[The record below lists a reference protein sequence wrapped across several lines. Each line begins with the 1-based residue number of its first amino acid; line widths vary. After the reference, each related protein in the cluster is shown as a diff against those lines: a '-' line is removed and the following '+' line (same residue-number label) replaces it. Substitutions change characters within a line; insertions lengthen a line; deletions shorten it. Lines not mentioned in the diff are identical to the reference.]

1 MFYNIVVIPVLF
13 GLIGFFEPCSLGINI
28 IFLNR
33 IKGLSK
39 AKKSLETSIFC
50 LARGFLLALVGL
62 SAAFIGIKLISIQ
75 SSFFLILGGIYI
87 FFGALTLI
95 NKYKPVFR
103 SGIDL
108 AKYVQIKS
116 NVTLG
121 FVFGLVIPAC
131 AIPFILALIGKSILL
146 GNLLEGFVSL
156 FAFGLALSM
165 PLLIISFFAK
175 SNEIISKI
183 SEKAKKMP
191 WLAGV
196 VLIVVGL
203 LTMLSSSWWAGATR

>member
-1 MFYNIVVIPVLF
+1 MFYDIVVIPVLF

-28 IFLNR
+28 IFLDR
-33 IKGLSK
+33 IKGLNTT
-39 AKKSLETSIFC
+39 KKIIETSIFC

-62 SAAFIGIKLISIQ
+62 SAAFIGSGIITIQ
-75 SSFFLILGGIYI
+75 SSLFIILGALYI

-103 SGIDL
+103 PGIDL

-116 NVTLG
+116 SVTLG
-121 FVFGLVIPAC
+121 LVFGLVIPAC
-131 AIPFILALIGKSILL
+131 AIPLILALLGKSILL

-156 FAFGLALSM
+156 FAFGLALSI

-183 SEKAKKMP
+183 SEKARQMP

-196 VLIVVGL
+196 ILIVVGL

>member
-1 MFYNIVVIPVLF
+1 MIYNIVIIPILF

-33 IKGLSK
+33 IKGLNK
-39 AKKSLETSIFC
+39 AKKILETSTFS
-50 LARGFLLALVGL
+50 LARGSLLALVGL
-62 SAAFIGIKLISIQ
+62 SAAFIGSKIITIQ
-75 SSFFLILGGIYI
+75 SSFFLILGAIYI
-87 FFGALTLI
+87 FFGALTI
-95 NKYKPVFR
+95 VNKYKPVFR

-108 AKYVQIKS
+108 TKYFRIKS

-121 FVFGLVIPAC
+121 LVFGLVIPAC
-131 AIPFILALIGKSILL
+131 AIPIILALVGKSILL

-156 FAFGLALSM
+156 FSFGLALSA
-165 PLLIISFFAK
+165 PLLIISFFGK

-183 SEKAKKMP
+183 SEKAGHMP

-196 VLIVVGL
+196 GLIVVGF
-203 LTMLSSSWWAGATR
+203 LTMLSSTWWANTTR

>member
-1 MFYNIVVIPVLF
+1 MFYNAILIPVLF

-33 IKGLSK
+33 IKGLNT
-39 AKKSLETSIFC
+39 AKKISETSIFI
-50 LARGFLLALVGL
+50 LVRAFLLALVGL
-62 SAAFIGIKLISIQ
+62 SSAFIGSKIFTIQ
-75 SSFFLILGGIYI
+75 SSFFFILGGVYI
-87 FFGALTLI
+87 LFGVLNII
-95 NKYKPVFR
+95 NKYKPIFR
-103 SGIDL
+103 SGINL
-108 AKYVQIKS
+108 AKYFQNKGSVA
-116 NVTLG
+116 LG
-121 FVFGLVIPAC
+121 LIFGLVIPAC
-131 AIPFILALIGKSILL
+131 AIPLILALIGKSILL

-156 FAFGLALSM
+156 FAFGIALSL

-183 SEKAKKMP
+183 SEKGRQIP

-203 LTMLSSSWWAGATR
+203 LTMLSSTWWAGAAS

>member
-1 MFYNIVVIPVLF
+1 MIYNIVIIPILF

-33 IKGLSK
+33 IKGLNK
-39 AKKSLETSIFC
+39 AKKILETSTFS
-50 LARGFLLALVGL
+50 LARGSLLALVGL
-62 SAAFIGIKLISIQ
+62 SAAFIGSKIITIQ
-75 SSFFLILGGIYI
+75 SSFFLILGAIYI
-87 FFGALTLI
+87 FFGALTI
-95 NKYKPVFR
+95 VNKYKPVFR

-108 AKYVQIKS
+108 TKYFRIKS

-121 FVFGLVIPAC
+121 LVFGLVIPAC
-131 AIPFILALIGKSILL
+131 AIPIILALVGKSILL

-156 FAFGLALSM
+156 FSFGLALSA
-165 PLLIISFFAK
+165 PLLIISFFGK

-183 SEKAKKMP
+183 SEKAGHMP

-196 VLIVVGL
+196 VLIVVGF
-203 LTMLSSSWWAGATR
+203 LTMLSSTWWANTTR

>member
-1 MFYNIVVIPVLF
+1 MIYNIVIIPILF

-33 IKGLSK
+33 IKGLNT
-39 AKKSLETSIFC
+39 AKKIIETSIFC

-62 SAAFIGIKLISIQ
+62 SAAFIGSRIITIQ
-75 SSFFLILGGIYI
+75 SSFFIILGALFIL
-87 FFGALTLI
+87 FGVLALI
-95 NKYKPVFR
+95 NKYKPIFR

-108 AKYVQIKS
+108 TKYFQIKS
-116 NVTLG
+116 SVTLG
-121 FVFGLVIPAC
+121 LVFGLVIPAC
-131 AIPFILALIGKSILL
+131 AIPLILALIGKSILL
-146 GNLLEGFVSL
+146 GNLLESFVSL
-156 FAFGLALSM
+156 FAFGIALSL

-175 SNEIISKI
+175 PNEIISKI
-183 SEKAKKMP
+183 SEKGRRIP

-203 LTMLSSSWWAGATR
+203 LTMLSSSWWAGAAR